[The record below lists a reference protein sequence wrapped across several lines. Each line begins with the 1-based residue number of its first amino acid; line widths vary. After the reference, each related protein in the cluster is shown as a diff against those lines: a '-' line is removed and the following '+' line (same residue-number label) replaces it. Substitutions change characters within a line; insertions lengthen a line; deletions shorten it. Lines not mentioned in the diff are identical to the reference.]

1 MYLVTITES
10 LVSGP
15 EGRKRAE
22 EYRAWKKKSIAQMQ
36 EESGNRA
43 EYREVM
49 SNSLLQEMTFTK
61 QSLPA
66 ACGDSEAPAR
76 CGGFLRGATRV
87 VGLPA
92 SRNSHDAA
100 RAGQNDRWP
109 DSDKGA
115 DMLAFLTLIFGCQL
129 IGELIAVATGWP
141 IPGPVIGMALLFIG
155 LLVRGGIAEGLGSVG
170 DGLISNLSLL
180 FVPAGVGVMQHAK
193 LIGSELVPISVALVV
208 STVLAVAVTGVFM
221 AWLGAGGKAADT
233 GPGRQG

>member
-1 MYLVTITES
+1 V
-10 LVSGP
+10 
-15 EGRKRAE
+15 
-22 EYRAWKKKSIAQMQ
+22 
-36 EESGNRA
+36 
-43 EYREVM
+43 
-49 SNSLLQEMTFTK
+49 
-61 QSLPA
+61 
-66 ACGDSEAPAR
+66 
-76 CGGFLRGATRV
+76 
-87 VGLPA
+87 
-92 SRNSHDAA
+92 
-100 RAGQNDRWP
+100 QNDRWP
-109 DSDKGA
+109 GSDKGA
-115 DMLAFLTLIFGCQL
+115 DMLTFLTLIFGCQL